1 MALFGSSRDVSMFRY
16 VNRELMGNIITQQC
30 VFYKCNIINTTIN
43 MYGEASN
50 GRYFEEPVLFNALID
65 VGDQT
70 APTAN
75 DMVGFDWP
83 VTFKFL
89 RDDLVDANLQPNV
102 GDIIMWQNA
111 YWEIDNENI
120 VQFFVGKDPDYP
132 YTDANG
138 INPLNPNLQ
147 NFGYNVS
154 VICTAHYVPGD
165 RLGIQPYRL

>member
-1 MALFGSSRDVSMFRY
+1 
-16 VNRELMGNIITQQC
+16 MGNIITQQC
-30 VFYKCNIINTTIN
+30 VFYKCNVTNTIIN

-120 VQFFVGKDPDYP
+120 VQFFVGKDPRRRD
-132 YTDANG
+132 
-138 INPLNPNLQ
+138 NPMEAYHCPHCGYWHVGHATPKQ
-147 NFGYNVS
+147 KNFQRS
-154 VICTAHYVPGD
+154 PKK
-165 RLGIQPYRL
+165 

>member
-1 MALFGSSRDVSMFRY
+1 
-16 VNRELMGNIITQQC
+16 
-30 VFYKCNIINTTIN
+30 

-102 GDIIMWQNA
+102 GDVIMWQNA

-132 YTDANG
+132 YTDADG